1 MNYVVQRLLT
11 FPLILLGVSVLV
23 FFSIRLIPGDAI
35 TAMLGTEAG
44 LLTPAQRAA
53 LASYFG
59 IDQPVMTQYLR
70 WLTGLFR
77 GDLGISVTYGKPVLG
92 VILERF
98 PLTLELALLS
108 MLIALCVGI
117 PLGVLAATRNERPSD
132 LVVRILAMLG
142 QSTPNFVV
150 GLLIIY
156 VLSVYFGMV
165 PTMGV
170 FTPLTVDPLANLG
183 QLIFPAITLGFA
195 FAASVTRI
203 SRSAMLDVL
212 SDDYIRTARSKGA
225 SARRVVWRHAL
236 PNALIPVV
244 TLSGVEFGYLLGGAV
259 IVEQIFAL
267 PGIGRLVLEAISQR
281 DYALVEACV
290 LFIAFNFLVV
300 NLIVD
305 LTYAGLFGLRNIPAE
320 HIQPFLLGEAPR
332 LLFPFARNILSD
344 ITREGGFPPVLMQPI
359 DFLALWQSRRP
370 QAANA

>member
-1 MNYVVQRLLT
+1 MNYVAQRLLT
-11 FPLILLGVSVLV
+11 FPLILLGVSVVV

-44 LLTPAQRAA
+44 LLTPAQRAS

-59 IDQPVMTQYLR
+59 IDQPVWTQYAR
-70 WLTGLFR
+70 WLGGLFR
-77 GDLGISVTYGKPVLG
+77 GDLGISVTYGRPALA

-108 MLIALCVGI
+108 MVIALCTGV

-132 LVVRILAMLG
+132 LVVRLFAMLG
-142 QSTPNFVV
+142 QSTPSFVI
-150 GLLIIY
+150 GLLIIF
-156 VLSVYFGMV
+156 VLSVVFGIV
-165 PTMGV
+165 PTMGT
-170 FTPLTVDPLANLG
+170 FTPLFTDPLANLG

-203 SRSAMLDVL
+203 CRSAMLDVL
-212 SDDYIRTARSKGA
+212 SDDYVRTARSKGA
-225 SARRVVWRHAL
+225 SASRVVWRHAL

-267 PGIGRLVLEAISQR
+267 PGLGRLVLDAITHR
-281 DYALVEACV
+281 DYALVEGAV

-300 NLIVD
+300 NLLVD
-305 LTYAGLFGLRNIPAE
+305 LAYVALDPRIR
-320 HIQPFLLGEAPR
+320 LG
-332 LLFPFARNILSD
+332 AR
-344 ITREGGFPPVLMQPI
+344 
-359 DFLALWQSRRP
+359 
-370 QAANA
+370 

>member
-1 MNYVVQRLLT
+1 MNYIVQRLLT

-23 FFSIRLIPGDAI
+23 FFAIRFIPGDAI

-44 LLTPAQRAA
+44 LLTPDQRAA

-59 IDQPVMTQYLR
+59 SDQPVLVHDVR
-70 WLTGLFR
+70 WLIGLFH
-77 GDLGISVTYGKPVLG
+77 GDLGISVTFGKPVLQ
-92 VILERF
+92 VILDRF

-132 LVVRILAMLG
+132 LGIRLFAMLG
-142 QSTPNFVV
+142 QSTPNFVF
-150 GLLIIY
+150 GLLIIF
-156 VLSVYFGMV
+156 VLSEWFGFV
-165 PTMGV
+165 PTMGT
-170 FTPLTVDPLANLG
+170 FTPLFADPLANLG

-203 SRSAMLDVL
+203 CRSAMLDVL
-212 SDDYIRTARSKGA
+212 NDDFVRTARSKGA

-236 PNALIPVV
+236 PNAIIPVV

-267 PGIGRLVLEAISQR
+267 PGIGRLVLDAITQR
-281 DYALVEACV
+281 DYALVEGCV

-300 NLIVD
+300 NLVVD
-305 LTYAGLFGLRNIPAE
+305 LLYVALDPRIR
-320 HIQPFLLGEAPR
+320 LG
-332 LLFPFARNILSD
+332 
-344 ITREGGFPPVLMQPI
+344 GQ
-359 DFLALWQSRRP
+359 
-370 QAANA
+370 